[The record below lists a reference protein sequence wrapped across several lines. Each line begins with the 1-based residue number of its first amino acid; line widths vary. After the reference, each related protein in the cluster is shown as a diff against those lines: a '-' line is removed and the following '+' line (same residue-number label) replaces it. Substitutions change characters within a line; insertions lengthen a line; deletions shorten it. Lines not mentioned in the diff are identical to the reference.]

1 MTYTPQQLAA
11 IRAAGRA
18 IVDAVRAAGDLGAPS
33 GVVYAA
39 LMHAGCTLSQFHGLV
54 GGLIRGGYLDQRG
67 DLLFATA
74 KTL

>member
-18 IVDAVRAAGDLGAPS
+18 VVDAVRAAGDLGAPA

-54 GGLIRGGYLDQRG
+54 GGLIRGGYLDRRG
-67 DLLFATA
+67 DLLFVTA
-74 KTL
+74 KLF